1 MERERK
7 LDTGEAGGK
16 SLGTK
21 TVARGQNKES
31 GGRGLSSTGAPGE
44 RAARSREGER
54 SLGLCRS
61 WHLRDGV

>member
-31 GGRGLSSTGAPGE
+31 GGGGSE
-44 RAARSREGER
+44 QHRSP
-54 SLGLCRS
+54 
-61 WHLRDGV
+61 W

>member
-31 GGRGLSSTGAPGE
+31 GG
-44 RAARSREGER
+44 
-54 SLGLCRS
+54 
-61 WHLRDGV
+61 GV